1 MRWIW
6 IDTFTEF
13 ESGKRASAVK
23 NVTLAE
29 EHLHDYTPG
38 YPIMPPSL
46 MIEGMAQT
54 AGILVGEA
62 RGFRENVIL
71 AKVRRA
77 TFDEYC
83 VPGDQITYTAVLDS
97 IDEAAAIIRGEV
109 LRNGKA
115 IGTIQLIFSHVDQ
128 SKSDLD
134 LPGHNFVFEDTFL
147 DLLKDYRIGKRK
159 TKADG

>member
-29 EHLHDYTPG
+29 EHLHDYASACPLF
-38 YPIMPPSL
+38 PPSL

-62 RGFRENVIL
+62 RGFGENVIL

-77 TFDEYC
+77 SFDGYAQ
-83 VPGDQITYTAVLDS
+83 PGDRITYTAELDS
-97 IDEAAAIIRGEV
+97 IDTAAAMTRGEV
-109 LRNGKA
+109 LLNGDK
-115 IGTIQLIFSHVDQ
+115 IGEVDLIFSHVDHNR
-128 SKSDLD
+128 SDLE
-134 LPGHNFVFEDTFL
+134 LPDHNFVFGDTFM
-147 DLLKDYRIGKRK
+147 DLLKGYRLVISDKA
-159 TKADG
+159 ADG

>member
-29 EHLHDYTPG
+29 EHVHDYAPAS
-38 YPIMPPSL
+38 PMLPPPL

-77 TFDEYC
+77 TFEEYGR
-83 VPGDQITYTAVLDS
+83 PGDQITYTAVLDS
-97 IDEAAAIIRGEV
+97 IDDTAATTRGEV
-109 LRNGKA
+109 FRNGDR
-115 IGTIQLIFSHVDQ
+115 IGTVDLIFSHLNQ
-128 SKSDLD
+128 SASDLD
-134 LPGHNFVFEDTFL
+134 LPEHNFVFGDTFL
-147 DLLKDYRIGKRK
+147 DLLRSYRIAVG
-159 TKADG
+159 D

>member
-1 MRWIW
+1 MRWMW

-13 ESGKRASAVK
+13 ESGKRASALK

-29 EHLHDYTPG
+29 EHVHDYTPG

-71 AKVRRA
+71 AKIRLA

-97 IDEAAAIIRGEV
+97 IDEVAAMVRGEV

-115 IGTIQLIFSHVDQ
+115 IGTIHLIFSHVDQ